1 MNNFRAGFTLIE
13 VMISMAI
20 LGILTVSVINFERNS
35 QDITTMVTTQ
45 STVQQDLRDA
55 AAIISDEV
63 QRAYYV
69 FPPCGAYSSNGNPV
83 PITYSCGTVFDTANY
98 VSGRMNVNFSKF
110 KLAAS
115 GPTTERPDS
124 GTLDASNPRT
134 WQVGI
139 SKNSPILA
147 MISAPRDPTKACS
160 DTDTSNQAKGCY
172 YFVAYYPVLR
182 SKVTGTS
189 SDKLEP
195 SSANNNQWV
204 LMEYREQIDDNIT
217 SAGYSLTNMN
227 VPGYGSIYAPGIYW
241 DYVGCSNVNNCLAS
255 ILPDGSPQQD
265 PKNIIQLKDGNIPAI
280 YRGTTDRANLA
291 RFTAR
296 MDVTVQ
302 KFGGGQANIL
312 MPNIEPV
319 NGFQVDF
326 VSSSLITTGACAT
339 TPTDPACITGSN
351 SVDERGATEVRVRLQ
366 ASLYQGGKKTIYPT
380 QPIEVFAA
388 PRNLPAGYTGQ

>member
-20 LGILTVSVINFERNS
+20 LGILTVAVINFERNS
-35 QDITTMVTTQ
+35 QDVTTMVTTQ
-45 STVQQDLRDA
+45 SAVQQDLRDA

-83 PITYSCGTVFDTANY
+83 PILYSCGGVFDAAKY

-110 KLAAS
+110 TLAAS
-115 GPTTERPDS
+115 GPTTERPDVS
-124 GTLDASNPRT
+124 GSRT
-134 WQVGI
+134 WEVGET
-139 SKNSPILA
+139 KNAPILA

-160 DTDTSNQAKGCY
+160 DTNTANQAKGCY

-182 SKVTGTS
+182 SKVTGTT

-195 SSANNNQWV
+195 SSANDNQWV
-204 LMEYREQIDDNIT
+204 LMEYREQIDDHIT
-217 SAGYSLTNMN
+217 TSGNGLSNMN
-227 VPGYGSIYAPGIYW
+227 VPGYGSLSAPGVFW
-241 DYVGCSNVNNCLAS
+241 DYVGCSNINNCDPTT
-255 ILPDGSPQQD
+255 LPDGSPLQD
-265 PKNIIQLKDGNIPAI
+265 PKNIVQLKDGNIPAI
-280 YRGTTDRANLA
+280 YRGTSDRANLA

-296 MDVTVQ
+296 MDATVQ

-312 MPNIEPV
+312 MPNIEPF

-339 TPTDPACITGSN
+339 TPTDPACISGSN

-366 ASLYQGGKKTIYPT
+366 ASLFQGGKKTIYPT
-380 QPIEVFAA
+380 QPIEIFAA